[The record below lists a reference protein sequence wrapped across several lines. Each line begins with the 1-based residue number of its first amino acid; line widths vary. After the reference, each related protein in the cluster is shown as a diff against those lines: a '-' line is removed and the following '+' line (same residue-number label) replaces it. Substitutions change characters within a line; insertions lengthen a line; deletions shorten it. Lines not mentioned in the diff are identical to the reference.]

1 MGRASN
7 RKKARRQ
14 EALRQAAHRTRPARQ
29 GSRAGAAPQQ
39 AALALAAARE
49 MMDQVFGAPGEQQT
63 PEYRVWCGGGQPV
76 PAEGPRWAA
85 GSLGDRLFSG
95 RHLARARNAP
105 CLLTANVPDP
115 MVIIADPAQWWVAA
129 SVLVRAVV
137 FDGLRVDHPAVSML
151 LDVLAPIAQAEL
163 AHEQALE
170 DWYSSRWD
178 EEEKPEFPELDGP
191 VFLIGCALG
200 DATLAVVGEDP
211 LSEVLAVLSPALD
224 GAVPG
229 LAGPAVADV
238 LTGGRA
244 TPYLCELP
252 DYVLKRMRHPPFA
265 VGGALLEFADARAVP
280 PRDILRVGLTILS
293 VLAELCRSDSASI
306 LRRAA

>member
-1 MGRASN
+1 M
-7 RKKARRQ
+7 
-14 EALRQAAHRTRPARQ
+14 
-29 GSRAGAAPQQ
+29 
-39 AALALAAARE
+39 
-49 MMDQVFGAPGEQQT
+49 FGAPGEQQT
-63 PEYRVWCGGGQPV
+63 PEYRVWCGGGEPV
-76 PAEGPRWAA
+76 PAEGRRWAA

-95 RHLARARNAP
+95 AHIARARNAP

-129 SVLVRAVV
+129 SVLVRAMV
-137 FDGLRVDHPAVSML
+137 FDGLWADHPAVSML

-163 AHEQALE
+163 AREQALD
-170 DWYSSRWD
+170 DWYSSGFD
-178 EEEKPEFPELDGP
+178 DAKPEFPELDGP
-191 VFLIGCALG
+191 VFLTGCALG
-200 DATLAVVGEDP
+200 DATLAVMGEDP
-211 LSEVLAVLSPALD
+211 LSEVVAVLSPALD

-244 TPYLCELP
+244 TPYVCELP
-252 DYVLKRMRHPPFA
+252 DYVLKRMHPTFA
-265 VGGALLEFADARAVP
+265 VGGALLEFADARVVP

>member
-1 MGRASN
+1 
-7 RKKARRQ
+7 
-14 EALRQAAHRTRPARQ
+14 
-29 GSRAGAAPQQ
+29 
-39 AALALAAARE
+39 
-49 MMDQVFGAPGEQQT
+49 
-63 PEYRVWCGGGQPV
+63 
-76 PAEGPRWAA
+76 
-85 GSLGDRLFSG
+85 
-95 RHLARARNAP
+95 
-105 CLLTANVPDP
+105 
-115 MVIIADPAQWWVAA
+115 MVIIDNPAQWWVAA

-137 FDGLRVDHPAVSML
+137 FDGLRVDHPAVNIL

-163 AHEQALE
+163 AHEKALD
-170 DWYSSRWD
+170 DWYSSGWD
-178 EEEKPEFPELDGP
+178 DEKPEFPELDGP
-191 VFLIGCALG
+191 VFLIGGALG

-229 LAGPAVADV
+229 LAGLAVADV

-252 DYVLKRMRHPPFA
+252 DYVSKRTRHSPFA
-265 VGGALLEFADARAVP
+265 VGGALQEFADARAVP
-280 PRDILRVGLTILS
+280 PREILRVGLTILS

>member
-1 MGRASN
+1 VLS
-7 RKKARRQ
+7 
-14 EALRQAAHRTRPARQ
+14 
-29 GSRAGAAPQQ
+29 
-39 AALALAAARE
+39 LAAARE
-49 MMDQVFGAPGEQQT
+49 LIDQVFGAPGEQQT
-63 PEYRVWCGGGQPV
+63 PEYRVWCGGGEPV

-95 RHLARARNAP
+95 MHLARARNAP
-105 CLLTANVPDP
+105 SLLTANVPDP
-115 MVIIADPAQWWVAA
+115 MVIVADPAQWWVAA

-137 FDGLRVDHPAVSML
+137 FDGLRVDHPTVSVL
-151 LDVLAPIAQAEL
+151 LDALVPIAQAEL

-170 DWYSSRWD
+170 DWYSSGWD
-178 EEEKPEFPELDGP
+178 DEKPEFSELDGP

-224 GAVPG
+224 GTIPG
-229 LAGPAVADV
+229 LEGRAVADV

-252 DYVLKRMRHPPFA
+252 DYVLKRMRHQFA
-265 VGGALLEFADARAVP
+265 VGGALLEFADAGAVP
-280 PRDILRVGLTILS
+280 PRDLLRFGLTILS
-293 VLAELCRSDSASI
+293 VVADLCKSDSASI

>member
-7 RKKARRQ
+7 RKKARHQ
-14 EALRQAAHRTRPARQ
+14 EALRRAAHRTRPARQ
-29 GSRAGAAPQQ
+29 GSRAGAVAQRP
-39 AALALAAARE
+39 ALTLAAARE
-49 MMDQVFGAPGEQQT
+49 MIDQVFGVPGEQQT
-63 PEYRVWCGGGQPV
+63 PEYRLWCGGGEPV
-76 PAEGPRWAA
+76 PAEAPRWAA

-95 RHLARARNAP
+95 MHLARARNAP

-115 MVIIADPAQWWVAA
+115 MVIIADPAQWSVAA

-170 DWYSSRWD
+170 DWCSSGWD
-178 EEEKPEFPELDGP
+178 DEKPEFPELDGP
-191 VFLIGCALG
+191 VSLIGCALG

-229 LAGPAVADV
+229 LEGLAVADV

-252 DYVLKRMRHPPFA
+252 DYALKRMRHPPFA
-265 VGGALLEFADARAVP
+265 VGGALREFADARAVP

>member
-1 MGRASN
+1 VGRASN

-14 EALRQAAHRTRPARQ
+14 EALRQAAHRTRSARQ

-39 AALALAAARE
+39 AVLALAAARE

-63 PEYRVWCGGGQPV
+63 PECRVWCGGGEPV
-76 PAEGPRWAA
+76 PAQGPRWTA
-85 GSLGDRLFSG
+85 GSLGDRLVSG
-95 RHLARARNAP
+95 MHLARARNAP
-105 CLLTANVPDP
+105 CLLTAKVPDP

-151 LDVLAPIAQAEL
+151 LDVLAPIAQVEL
-163 AHEQALE
+163 AHEQALD
-170 DWYSSRWD
+170 DWYSSGWD
-178 EEEKPEFPELDGP
+178 EKPEFPELDGP

-211 LSEVLAVLSPALD
+211 LGEVLAVLSPALD

-252 DYVLKRMRHPPFA
+252 DYVLKRMRHPPFD
-265 VGGALLEFADARAVP
+265 VGGALQEFADARAVP

>member
-1 MGRASN
+1 
-7 RKKARRQ
+7 
-14 EALRQAAHRTRPARQ
+14 
-29 GSRAGAAPQQ
+29 
-39 AALALAAARE
+39 
-49 MMDQVFGAPGEQQT
+49 
-63 PEYRVWCGGGQPV
+63 
-76 PAEGPRWAA
+76 
-85 GSLGDRLFSG
+85 
-95 RHLARARNAP
+95 
-105 CLLTANVPDP
+105 

-163 AHEQALE
+163 AHEQALD
-170 DWYSSRWD
+170 DWYSSGWD
-178 EEEKPEFPELDGP
+178 EEKPEFPELDGP

-200 DATLAVVGEDP
+200 DATLAVVGKDP

-224 GAVPG
+224 GTVPG
-229 LAGPAVADV
+229 LTGPAVADV

-252 DYVLKRMRHPPFA
+252 DYVLKRMHPTFA
-265 VGGALLEFADARAVP
+265 VGGALLEFADARVVP

>member
-1 MGRASN
+1 VGRASN

-14 EALRQAAHRTRPARQ
+14 EALRQAAHRTRSARQ
-29 GSRAGAAPQQ
+29 RSRAGAAPQQ
-39 AALALAAARE
+39 AMLALAAARE
-49 MMDQVFGAPGEQQT
+49 IMDQVFGAPGEQQT
-63 PEYRVWCGGGQPV
+63 PEYRVWCGAGKPV

-85 GSLGDRLFSG
+85 GLLGDRLFSG
-95 RHLARARNAP
+95 THLARARNAP
-105 CLLTANVPDP
+105 CLLTATVPDP
-115 MVIIADPAQWWVAA
+115 IVIIADPAQWWVAA

-137 FDGLRVDHPAVSML
+137 FDGLRVDHPTVSML

-163 AHEQALE
+163 AYEQALD
-170 DWYSSRWD
+170 DWYSSGWD
-178 EEEKPEFPELDGP
+178 EEKPEFPELDGP

-252 DYVLKRMRHPPFA
+252 DYVLKRMHPTFA
-265 VGGALLEFADARAVP
+265 VGGALLEFADARVVP